1 MIIGVSAPGCG
12 EALGSRAFDQD
23 RSAGTQGLQV
33 LFYRAALPLSHQTLT
48 FVSGL
53 VRAYRREIGT
63 PWRALN
69 PGQQALLVLVY
80 LRKGEPFAQVGAG
93 FGVSTTTC
101 WRYVNET
108 VELLAARA
116 PKLRAALHKA
126 KREGMA
132 YVIIDGT
139 LIPIDRIAADRPFYS
154 GKHKRH
160 GVNLQVIASSDGT
173 ILWVSGQLPGST
185 HDTAAARIWQIL
197 AALEEAGLIA
207 LGDKGYHG
215 YDPTRERVITPYKG
229 KNKPKS
235 QKDANRAHARLRGPG
250 ERANAQLKQWNV
262 LRKYRSSPHRIG
274 RLAKAIHVLQNY
286 EVTAG

>member
-1 MIIGVSAPGCG
+1 M
-12 EALGSRAFDQD
+12 
-23 RSAGTQGLQV
+23 
-33 LFYRAALPLSHQTLT
+33 FYRAALPLSRQTLT

-53 VRAYRREIGT
+53 IRTHRREIGSV
-63 PWRALN
+63 WRALDS
-69 PGQQALLVLVY
+69 GQQALLVLVH
-80 LRKGEPFAQVGAG
+80 LRKGEPFAEVGAG
-93 FGVSTTTC
+93 FGVSTSTC
-101 WRYVNET
+101 WRYVHET

-116 PKLRAALHKA
+116 PKLRAALRKA
-126 KREGMA
+126 RREEMA

-160 GVNLQVIASSDGT
+160 GVNLQVIASPDGT
-173 ILWVSGQLPGST
+173 ILWVSGELPGST
-185 HDTAAARIWQIL
+185 HDTAAARIWNIL

-215 YDPTRERVITPYKG
+215 YDETRERVITPYKG
-229 KNKPKS
+229 KNKPES

-250 ERANAQLKQWNV
+250 ERANAQLKHWRILHKV
-262 LRKYRSSPHRIG
+262 RVSPRRIG
-274 RLAKAIHVLQNY
+274 RIAKAIHVLQNH

>member
-1 MIIGVSAPGCG
+1 M
-12 EALGSRAFDQD
+12 
-23 RSAGTQGLQV
+23 
-33 LFYRAALPLSHQTLT
+33 LFYRAALPLSRQTLT

-53 VRAYRREIGT
+53 VRTHHREMGSVWRR
-63 PWRALN
+63 LN
-69 PGQQALLVLVY
+69 PGQQALPVLVY

-93 FGVSTTTC
+93 FDVSATTC

-108 VELLAARA
+108 VDLLATRA
-116 PKLRAALHKA
+116 PTLRAAVRKA
-126 KREGMA
+126 KRQDMA

-139 LIPIDRIAADRPFYS
+139 LVPVDRVAADRPFYS

-173 ILWVSGQLPGST
+173 ILWVSGDLPGST
-185 HDTAAARIWQIL
+185 HDTAAARIWMVL
-197 AALEEAGLIA
+197 AALREAGLIA

-215 YDPTRERVITPYKG
+215 YDETGEQVVTPYKG
-229 KNKPKS
+229 RNKPES

-250 ERANAQLKQWNV
+250 ERANAQLKYWRILHKV
-262 LRKYRSSPHRIG
+262 RVSPHRIG

-286 EVTAG
+286 EAATG